1 MENRTKHNCP
11 NIAGQEK
18 QHSRNQDFSHHFKAI
33 SEKHPSIAAERLSLM
48 FQGRCLCENLSFA
61 IPQGGISVL
70 APKDALY
77 RSALFELLAGR
88 LHPAA
93 GQCLIGK
100 YEIHHLPL
108 EIRRQIAVLEN
119 TEHPYEVMTIGQTAV
134 FFSGCYPRWN
144 NEWYFGLIEEFGLS
158 KRMKISNLA
167 NHQRTLIALTVL
179 LARNPELLI
188 LDDWITGF
196 DPATREIIHRSIQ
209 RFRYKS
215 GKTTIL
221 IGHHL
226 GLTPHL
232 IDNLILL
239 GHSTSL
245 TLPTAELFDANP
257 ALLDNR
263 TPQPGR
269 ILHRSLSPAQ
279 HADRSPS
286 PGPAAR

>member
-1 MENRTKHNCP
+1 MKNRINHQRPYVT
-11 NIAGQEK
+11 ARALSVVFQE
-18 QHSRNQDFSHHFKAI
+18 QF
-33 SEKHPSIAAERLSLM
+33 LY
-48 FQGRCLCENLSFA
+48 ENLSFCV
-61 IPQGGISVL
+61 PEGGISVL
-70 APKDALY
+70 APQDALC
-77 RSALFELLAGR
+77 RSALFELLVGR
-88 LHPAA
+88 LRPVA

-100 YEIHHLPL
+100 DEAHELPL
-108 EIRRQIAVLEN
+108 ENRQQRAVLEN
-119 TEHPYEVMTIGQTAV
+119 IEHPYEVMTIGQTAV

-144 NEWYFGLIEEFGLS
+144 NAWYYGLIEEFGLS

-179 LARNPELLI
+179 LARNPDLLI
-188 LDDWITGF
+188 LDDWVTGF
-196 DPATREIIHRSIQ
+196 DPATRETIYRSIQ

-232 IDNLILL
+232 IDHLILL

-263 TPQPGR
+263 IVPPRQIFRRP
-269 ILHRSLSPAQ
+269 LSPAQ
-279 HADRSPS
+279 PAGRSSS
-286 PGPAAR
+286 PGPTAR